1 MRAIVVAE
9 NGGPEVLSE
18 RDVPRPTPGPGEL
31 LVKVAAAGVN
41 YIDTYYRTGHYRR
54 ELPFTL
60 GEEAAGTVAE
70 AGPGVVDF
78 AVGDVVVSPS
88 VLGGYAEYV
97 LVEAD
102 RAVPVPAGVTP
113 EQAAAVLLQGMT
125 AHYLTHDTFPIGDGD
140 TALLHAASGGVGL
153 LAAQMVKL
161 RGGRVIGTVSTPEKA
176 ELARNAGV
184 DEVIGYDD
192 FPARVRELTDG
203 RGVDVVY
210 DGVGKATFD
219 GSLASLRPRGT
230 LALFGAASGP
240 VTGLDTGRL
249 ASAGSVFLTRP
260 TLVHYTLTVAEL
272 RERAA
277 AVFELVASGALDV
290 HVGRTY
296 PLSDARI
303 AHEDLE
309 GRRTTGKLLL
319 VP

>member
-9 NGGPEVLSE
+9 HGGPEALVE
-18 RDVPRPTPGPGEL
+18 REVPVPVPGPREVL
-31 LVKVAAAGVN
+31 IRVAAAGVN

-54 ELPFTL
+54 DLPFTI
-60 GEEAAGTVAE
+60 GEEAAGTVE
-70 AGPGVVDF
+70 
-78 AVGDVVVSPS
+78 AVGAEVADFEIGDPVVTSS
-88 VLGGYAEYV
+88 AIGGYAEFA
-97 LVEAD
+97 LAD
-102 RAVPVPAGVTP
+102 TDRTVPVPDGVTP
-113 EQAAAVLLQGMT
+113 EQAAAALLQGMT
-125 AHYLTHDTFPIGDGD
+125 AHYLTHDTFPIGEGD

-153 LAAQMVKL
+153 LVAQFVKL
-161 RGGRVIGTVSTPEKA
+161 RGGRLIGTVSTPEK
-176 ELARNAGV
+176 EKLARDAGA
-184 DEVIGYDD
+184 DEVIGYAD

-210 DGVGKATFD
+210 DGVGKDTFD
-219 GSLASLRPRGT
+219 GSLASLRPRGL
-230 LALFGAASGP
+230 LALFGAASGA

-260 TLVHYTLTVAEL
+260 TLVHYTLTVQEL

-277 AVFELVASGALDV
+277 AVFGHVAAGTLDV
-290 HVGRTY
+290 RIGRTY